1 MRWNYTGS
9 PPDNGYVYQVT
20 PDEEMR
26 PVEDSE
32 DVSHRLLWVYNHFVH
47 GVGDPHVVARE
58 ELIFQVNKAVLQRE
72 PTWCARVEGFSVL
85 EQKRIDVLFKLA
97 KPK

>member
-32 DVSHRLLWVYNHFVH
+32 DVSHLLLWVYNHFVH

-85 EQKRIDVLFKLA
+85 EQKRIDILFKLA